1 MTAVPAPGHTSLGHT
16 VLADADGTAYASLRQ
31 RPAARAERYA
41 MGKALRKRVP
51 RSALAHWAPPDDRP
65 DPVALVRDSH
75 EGRVPDLVP
84 VRVERMTASPYGFL
98 RGSAVVMAH
107 DVAHLPATGIRP
119 VVCGDAH
126 LGNFGFYA
134 SPERDLVIDL
144 NDFDESHP
152 GGWEWDLRRLGASI
166 WVAGRQNGA
175 GEDHCAAAVASCAA
189 AYREEIRHLAAQP
202 LLSRSYER
210 LDVDRLG
217 EQASGSLRA
226 EVRRAAD
233 RARRRTSDRA
243 LPRFTHEVGGAR
255 RIVEEPP
262 LITRLPDEEAEAV
275 GAALDDYLHT
285 LAPHWRRALG
295 GYTVLDVA
303 HKVVGVG
310 SVGLRAYVA
319 LLEGSDPDDVVFLQL
334 KQARRSVLARYV
346 HGSSALHAHQGQR
359 VVEYQQALQTVSDP
373 LLGWTSVPDESGGER
388 QFYVRQFRNM
398 KGTVPLDAIEPGA
411 LADYAGIVGHLLAKG
426 HARTSG
432 ASMIAGYVGRGE
444 NLDEA
449 LTAFSRAYADQ
460 TEADHAEMVRAARDG
475 KLG

>member
-1 MTAVPAPGHTSLGHT
+1 VTAVPAPGHTSPGHTSVGHT

-65 DPVALVRDSH
+65 DPVALVRASH
-75 EGRVPDLVP
+75 SGRVPDLVP

-144 NDFDESHP
+144 NDFDEAHP

-285 LAPHWRRALG
+285 LGPALAARAGRLHDARRGAQGRRRRQRRTARLRGAAGGLRPRRRRVPAAQAGAALG
-295 GYTVLDVA
+295 AGPV
-303 HKVVGVG
+303 
-310 SVGLRAYVA
+310 RAR
-319 LLEGSDPDDVVFLQL
+319 QL
-334 KQARRSVLARYV
+334 
-346 HGSSALHAHQGQR
+346 GLHAHQG
-359 VVEYQQALQTVSDP
+359 S
-373 LLGWTSVPDESGGER
+373 GSWSTSRPCRPCPTRCS
-388 QFYVRQFRNM
+388 
-398 KGTVPLDAIEPGA
+398 
-411 LADYAGIVGHLLAKG
+411 AGRAC
-426 HARTSG
+426 RTGRG
-432 ASMIAGYVGRGE
+432 ASASSTCGSS
-444 NLDEA
+444 A
-449 LTAFSRAYADQ
+449 T
-460 TEADHAEMVRAARDG
+460 
-475 KLG
+475 